1 MTISS
6 TTIFVAVSTATP
18 STLTADGHAPKPV
31 KILTAD
37 TPSLAAYF
45 FRPGYVGTVIVEPEV
60 LHQAAQVGAGRF
72 AAGKAGNYRKGRDSG
87 FSLASDTKGA
97 AGELVARAIM
107 SSLAGKGFVQ
117 FSALLADIP
126 DTSADLNLAGVPFDV
141 KTAAHMSAFPA
152 LQTRND
158 RRLIVKN
165 SRLKKYLRVGID
177 YLLFVYLESPRVAH
191 LYVEMT
197 EKVLLNWELES
208 DPWMAKQGPYRY
220 VDAASVL
227 PLGQVVAP
235 VVGTA

>member
-1 MTISS
+1 MAIHS
-6 TTIFVAVSTATP
+6 TTTVVSTTHVI
-18 STLTADGHAPKPV
+18 TAEGSARQPAKLLNP
-31 KILTAD
+31 D
-37 TPSLAAYF
+37 TPSLAAHF
-45 FRPGYVGTVIVEPEV
+45 FRPGYVGTVIVEPET

-72 AAGKAGNYRKGRDSG
+72 AAGKNGTYRKGRDSG

-97 AGELVARAIM
+97 AGELVARALM
-107 SSLAGKGFVQ
+107 SRLSERGFVQ

-126 DTSADLNLAGVPFDV
+126 DTSADLHLAGVPFDV
-141 KTAAHMSAFPA
+141 KTAARMSAFPG

-165 SRLKKYLRVGID
+165 SRLKKYLRCGID

-197 EKVLLNWELES
+197 EKVLTGWELES